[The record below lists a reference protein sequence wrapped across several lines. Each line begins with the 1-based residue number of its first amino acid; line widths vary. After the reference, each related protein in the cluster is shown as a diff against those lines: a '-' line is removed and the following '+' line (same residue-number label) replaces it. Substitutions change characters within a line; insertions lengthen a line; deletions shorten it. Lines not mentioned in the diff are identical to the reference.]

1 MYSPLY
7 ELLLCF
13 AQVSDLTQEN
23 AMLRGKLNSMKEYLS
38 NAELETKASRETIMR
53 LVSEAEREQR
63 VATQYTMQIDKIK
76 MVSTNTGTWLAVA
89 SSLQAE
95 CCAER
100 DLFITAPW
108 LQPISS

>member
-1 MYSPLY
+1 MPMLPYRTTCTAPYMDYCCIL
-7 ELLLCF
+7 
-13 AQVSDLTQEN
+13 QVSDLTQEN

-76 MVSTNTGTWLAVA
+76 MVSSQHRQQLMVSGSFFAG
-89 SSLQAE
+89 
-95 CCAER
+95 
-100 DLFITAPW
+100 
-108 LQPISS
+108 

>member
-1 MYSPLY
+1 MDYCCIL
-7 ELLLCF
+7 
-13 AQVSDLTQEN
+13 QVSDLTQEN

-76 MVSTNTGTWLAVA
+76 MVSTGTGDWLAVA
-89 SSLQAE
+89 TSLQAE
-95 CCAER
+95 CSAER
-100 DLFITAPW
+100 EFVYYSSMDSAHLF
-108 LQPISS
+108 LSLL

>member
-1 MYSPLY
+1 MNF
-7 ELLLCF
+7 CCVF

-76 MVSTNTGTWLAVA
+76 MVSSTHWQQLMVSGGF
-89 SSLQAE
+89 
-95 CCAER
+95 CAG
-100 DLFITAPW
+100 LT
-108 LQPISS
+108 QG